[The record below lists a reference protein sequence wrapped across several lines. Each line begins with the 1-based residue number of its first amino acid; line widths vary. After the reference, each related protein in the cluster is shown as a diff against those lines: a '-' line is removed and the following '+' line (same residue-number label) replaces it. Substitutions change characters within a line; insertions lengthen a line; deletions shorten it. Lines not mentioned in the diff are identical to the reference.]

1 MVKQKAV
8 AYLMKKQWDEARAV
22 DYVEE
27 VWRACLNVPYDITT
41 RRPMPKTKLPSGH
54 VIAML
59 EAMVCMGVLSG
70 YGHTSAQTSQQMGVA
85 RKIMRRDAVLF
96 QSLADK

>member
-1 MVKQKAV
+1 
-8 AYLMKKQWDEARAV
+8 MKKQWDEARAV

-70 YGHTSAQTSQQMGVA
+70 YGHTAKRPYIFNFIRSISSAVIGE
-85 RKIMRRDAVLF
+85 
-96 QSLADK
+96 